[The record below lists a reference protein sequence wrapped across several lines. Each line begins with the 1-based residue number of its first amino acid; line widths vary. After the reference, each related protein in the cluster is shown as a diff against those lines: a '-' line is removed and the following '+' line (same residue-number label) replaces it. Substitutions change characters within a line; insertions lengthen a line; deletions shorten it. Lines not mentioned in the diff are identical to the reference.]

1 MKKEMAC
8 CKANGGHYV
17 TSSTTSLK
25 AKTLTEAQMNAY
37 ELAMRLQHLE
47 RALDEFA
54 EQLRQGVCTVSGHP
68 K

>member
-1 MKKEMAC
+1 MLQGERWSLRNKV
-8 CKANGGHYV
+8 NDI
-17 TSSTTSLK
+17 LK

-54 EQLRQGVCTVSGHP
+54 KQLRQGVCTVPGHP

>member
-1 MKKEMAC
+1 MLQGELWSLRNKL
-8 CKANGGHYV
+8 NDI
-17 TSSTTSLK
+17 LK

-37 ELAMRLQHLE
+37 ELGMRLQHLE

-54 EQLRQGVCTVSGHP
+54 EQLRQGVCTVPGHP

>member
-1 MKKEMAC
+1 MLRGERWSLRNKL
-8 CKANGGHYV
+8 NDI
-17 TSSTTSLK
+17 LK